1 MKFWLITAQPYAE
14 TSEKDEGD
22 ELSASEEEEEELSD
36 RERPRQRA
44 PWSRART
51 LACART
57 GAKMK
62 DELATSTVLRSPILR
77 AW

>member
-1 MKFWLITAQPYAE
+1 MKIRLITAQPYAE
-14 TSEKDEGD
+14 TSENDEAD
-22 ELSASEEEEEELSD
+22 ELSDSEEKEVELSD
-36 RERPRQRA
+36 RERSRQRA

-51 LACART
+51 FACART

-62 DELATSTVLRSPILR
+62 EEFATSTVLRSPIFK